1 MHVSFLRGIYGSFRE
16 KWPDFVPLL
25 ILILLSCQHK
35 AQIRFRHHHLLLSSH
50 TMAASEETPIHP
62 LLSPTNVKAG
72 SFSLRYKP
80 ISPSNTREQY
90 YETTDDTNDAE
101 VHNHSPLVPR
111 WLHQTIHRIHNK
123 IPLPILLL
131 SAYLALTLCAF
142 WILDS
147 IKDPTLAALVP
158 DNDLGNYQPKAKM
171 VSFGVVV
178 GIVLGVELLDGWHKK
193 NLRTKRSSFGGTS
206 EEGNSEIELSWQE
219 RDLPSSSQQ
228 MTHWRKMKV
237 VPERIWNA
245 FQQQYYD
252 DGGEESMDVS
262 SKLSTTSFYLVGS
275 VYIHFFIT
283 VAILLRRHPAFRP
296 NTIFHDVTEV
306 VQLQSGGLDAFPS
319 SEFQRTNK
327 IANNNFTDTDD
338 NYYIF
343 LGYALYALIESFG
356 SVSIAI
362 FWSFANSHLSLE
374 TAERHYGSIV
384 AVAQAG
390 AIGGSTLSTVL
401 GGRRG
406 KSGEFIENKG
416 SENDAQVTIILIF
429 VACACIALGMGVMAL
444 YGRWF
449 SKITVSEEIVY
460 GKEVMVQNH
469 SLKDLSVTKKREW
482 HSMQPSSEAREDG
495 VLQNLLSG
503 LHLIF
508 RYEYLK
514 LVLAVSVLYE
524 IALTCMHYELNLI
537 GLDRF
542 GVGVSIQD
550 ESSFNDSKKKG
561 ITYIQFMGWY
571 GQTVNVL
578 SLFLSFYAFP
588 RLIKHYGLSTTI
600 RIFPT
605 FLLVVTICAF
615 VIFPHNLPFLFVALS
630 ICKALTYSVH
640 DPSEEVLYMPTSDD
654 VKFKAKFWIDVVGQ
668 RVAKA
673 LGSAINNYAGSIEG
687 IVKYGSLPSIVAS
700 IALWMACY
708 QVGVLFDVLLQS
720 GDVVGLD
727 DVQNEGLE
735 MTEQYPSD
743 EDEEEKTST
752 RSPLFRDV
760 KETIVPPSLEEGSAK
775 VNVI

>member
-1 MHVSFLRGIYGSFRE
+1 MTT
-16 KWPDFVPLL
+16 P
-25 ILILLSCQHK
+25 
-35 AQIRFRHHHLLLSSH
+35 
-50 TMAASEETPIHP
+50 EETPTHP
-62 LLSPTNVKAG
+62 LLSPTKIKAG

-80 ISPSNTREQY
+80 ISPSNTSREEY
-90 YETTDDTNDAE
+90 YETTDDDVNDALYN
-101 VHNHSPLVPR
+101 HNRSTTLLFFLPSWIQQRINQTLQRINNKLPLS
-111 WLHQTIHRIHNK
+111 
-123 IPLPILLL
+123 ILLL
-131 SAYLALTLCAF
+131 SIYLSLTLCAF

-158 DNDLGNYQPKAKM
+158 HHDLGRYQPKAKM
-171 VSFGVVV
+171 ISFGVVV
-178 GIVLGVELLDGWHKK
+178 GIVLGVEILDHGWYKKK
-193 NLRTKRSSFGGTS
+193 NVLRNRSSRQHDDDDDDGHGGDDG
-206 EEGNSEIELSWQE
+206 GNNNLEIEQSWQE
-219 RDLPSSSQQ
+219 RDLPSNLQQ
-228 MTHWRKMKV
+228 WTHWKKMKI

-245 FQQQYYD
+245 FQLHHRRQQQYYD
-252 DGGEESMDVS
+252 EDDDEEDGNENEPST
-262 SKLSTTSFYLVGS
+262 KLSTTSFYLVGS
-275 VYIHFFIT
+275 IYIHLFMT
-283 VAILLRRHPAFRP
+283 VAIILRRHPAFRP
-296 NTIFHDVTEV
+296 DTIFHNVTDV
-306 VQLQSGGLDAFPS
+306 VQLQSGGIDVYPS
-319 SEFQRTNK
+319 SEFQTT
-327 IANNNFTDTDD
+327 NNNNNSGSNNNNDEEE

-343 LGYALYALIESFG
+343 WGYALYALIESFG

-362 FWSFANSHLSLE
+362 FWSFANSHLTLE

-390 AIGGSTLSTVL
+390 AIGGSAISTVL
-401 GGRRG
+401 GARTNNNSSSEEVGGERR
-406 KSGEFIENKG
+406 EN
-416 SENDAQVTIILIF
+416 NDAQVTIILIF
-429 VACACIALGMGVMAL
+429 VACGCIALGMGVMAL

-449 SKITVSEEIVY
+449 SKPILSEEIIISSSN
-460 GKEVMVQNH
+460 EAMVQSH
-469 SLKDLSVTKKREW
+469 SLKDLCTTREEER
-482 HSMQPSSEAREDG
+482 QPQQSIQTSCESREDG
-495 VLQNLLSG
+495 VCQNLLSG
-503 LHLIF
+503 LYLIF

-550 ESSFNDSKKKG
+550 ESSFHDSKKEG

-588 RLIKHYGLSTTI
+588 RLIKYYGLSTTI

-700 IALWMACY
+700 IALWLACY
-708 QVGVLFDVLLQS
+708 QVGVLFDGLIKS
-720 GDVVGLD
+720 GDVVGLED
-727 DVQNEGLE
+727 LQNQELE
-735 MTEQYPSD
+735 MPEQYPSD
-743 EDEEEKTST
+743 EEDDEDETSAK
-752 RSPLFRDV
+752 SPLFRDV
-760 KETIVPPSLEEGSAK
+760 EETISPPSLEEGNTS
-775 VNVI
+775 VER